1 MQNFVQHLDSAAQD
15 GRVVDLS
22 SLNIL
27 LSLDFIGDIAFG
39 TQLNA
44 IVEGPQCRI
53 SQLFEMILPELMK
66 CGLFPLRG
74 KVPIMKKTRIM
85 NRAIAE
91 LRGMARD
98 AIRNVRKTPE
108 GQEICGATK
117 PGKKI
122 FEILA
127 L

>member
-1 MQNFVQHLDSAAQD
+1 
-15 GRVVDLS
+15 
-22 SLNIL
+22 
-27 LSLDFIGDIAFG
+27 
-39 TQLNA
+39 
-44 IVEGPQCRI
+44 
-53 SQLFEMILPELMK
+53 MILPELMK

-74 KVPIMKKTRIM
+74 KIPILQKTRIM

-91 LRGMARD
+91 LRNMAKEAVKD
-98 AIRNVRKTPE
+98 ARSKNE
-108 GQEICGATK
+108 GDKAK

>member
-1 MQNFVQHLDSAAQD
+1 M
-15 GRVVDLS
+15 
-22 SLNIL
+22 
-27 LSLDFIGDIAFG
+27 SLDFIGDIAFG
-39 TQLNA
+39 VSLNA
-44 IVEGPQCRI
+44 IAQGPDCRI
-53 SQLFEMILPELMK
+53 SKLLEMILPELMK

-74 KVPIMKKTRIM
+74 KIPIFESTRIM

-91 LRGMARD
+91 LRGMAED
-98 AIRNVRKTPE
+98 AIKSVRRTDNIEERKD
-108 GQEICGATK
+108 QAK